1 MSEPAYPEHR
11 VVRAVQTRTTNADSS
26 LRRRRRSE
34 FREYQ
39 DRHSNHCG
47 EADERTSGNYGQTA
61 ILSDGGVH
69 VRLYLHTC
77 TRVPNC
83 HYNVGNGGQIRCR
96 GTRRRGQK
104 GRDLV
109 RRDREI
115 GKTCKGCRR
124 DERGAGRGRGRE
136 REYDGTDARE
146 TRERGGE
153 GESSPRERERPLE
166 NYKLYVVP
174 NRPSKIIPAHP
185 AAIMNM

>member
-109 RRDREI
+109 RRGREI
-115 GKTCKGCRR
+115 GKTCKGC
-124 DERGAGRGRGRE
+124 A
-136 REYDGTDARE
+136 
-146 TRERGGE
+146 RERGVGE
-153 GESSPRERERPLE
+153 MNEGRGGGGGGGGRGNMTERTREKRAREAEKGKVVREKERGPL
-166 NYKLYVVP
+166 
-174 NRPSKIIPAHP
+174 KITSYTLFQTDHLR
-185 AAIMNM
+185 

>member
-1 MSEPAYPEHR
+1 MFNANYSIR
-11 VVRAVQTRTTNADSS
+11 IQSIVSLRGTKKRTTNADSS

-34 FREYQ
+34 FREFQ

-47 EADERTSGNYGQTA
+47 EADEHTSGNYGQTA

-77 TRVPNC
+77 TRAPNC
-83 HYNVGNGGQIRCR
+83 HYIVGNGGQIRCR
-96 GTRRRGQK
+96 GRRRRGRK
-104 GRDLV
+104 GRDLE
-109 RRDREI
+109 RQERW
-115 GKTCKGCRR
+115 GKRIRVVCERSVGEM
-124 DERGAGRGRGRE
+124 DEGDTTE
-136 REYDGTDARE
+136 RTRE
-146 TRERGGE
+146 TRESKEGG
-153 GESSPRERERPLE
+153 SSPRERERPLE